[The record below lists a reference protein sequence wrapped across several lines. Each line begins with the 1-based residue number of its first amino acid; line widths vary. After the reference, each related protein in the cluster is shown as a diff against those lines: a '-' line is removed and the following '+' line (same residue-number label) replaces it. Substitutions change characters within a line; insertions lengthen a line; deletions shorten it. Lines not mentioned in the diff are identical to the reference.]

1 MNSLRISV
9 ASLTAAINKAQLGE
23 VVVVHKD
30 RAQLQFAEI
39 FSSVLTSALNF
50 QQAST
55 YSLRRSE
62 LDQTFPRT
70 KLFSPP
76 SPAGQDVYL

>member
-9 ASLTAAINKAQLGE
+9 AFLKAATNKAQLGE

-39 FSSVLTSALNF
+39 FSSVLTFALNRL
-50 QQAST
+50 QHIHQ
-55 YSLRRSE
+55 E
-62 LDQTFPRT
+62 GVNWT
-70 KLFSPP
+70 KLFPEQS
-76 SPAGQDVYL
+76 

>member
-9 ASLTAAINKAQLGE
+9 AFLKAATNKAQLGE

-30 RAQLQFAEI
+30 RAPAICRDLFKRPHICFEQ
-39 FSSVLTSALNF
+39 T
-50 QQAST
+50 ST
-55 YSLRRSE
+55 YSPRRSE

-70 KLFSPP
+70 KLINP
-76 SPAGQDVYL
+76 QVQLDKMYICNI